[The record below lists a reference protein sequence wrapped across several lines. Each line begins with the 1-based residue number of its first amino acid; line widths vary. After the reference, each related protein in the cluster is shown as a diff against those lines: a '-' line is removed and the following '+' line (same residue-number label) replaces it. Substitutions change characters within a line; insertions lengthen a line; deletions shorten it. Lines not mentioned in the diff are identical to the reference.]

1 MGFPF
6 SSYLLGTVRD
16 VANRA
21 HVQLREC
28 RHQSKTFV
36 QWIVW
41 VDRVYIDC
49 CSERFVH
56 FHCIYMCVVPPL
68 LVIRVVSE
76 SDVRIGV
83 FGYFNLIVNELGP

>member
-1 MGFPF
+1 MSQTERMSNFVNVGI
-6 SSYLLGTVRD
+6 
-16 VANRA
+16 N
-21 HVQLREC
+21 
-28 RHQSKTFV
+28 KTFV

-49 CSERFVH
+49 CSEGLFIFIVSIV
-56 FHCIYMCVVPPL
+56 CSTSV